1 MTDRYPDGALDLSL
15 LPRPAAIE
23 TISQDAIL
31 DARMADLVARF
42 TAAGVTYDVPML
54 ESDPAKILQEE
65 DTFREALVRQ
75 RIDDAIYATSLAYAD
90 GPDLD
95 VRAADFATRR
105 AAGELDPSLRRR
117 AQLAYE
123 NLSVGGSYGGYEYQ
137 ARAVSPVEI
146 ADCVVYGHEVDPVP
160 KGEVRIA
167 LLGAN
172 SSGVASDDLLA
183 RVQARFAGRG
193 DRKVNDVVNVVSA
206 DVVTYAID
214 ATLVLRRGAQPR
226 PDPAPIR
233 DAQYIQVLAYAAS
246 RRAIGATVT
255 FAGLA
260 SALGGGQSAS
270 YIADVEIHS
279 PFAGVE
285 PIASVP
291 PIGGGP
297 FQAPVLTGVTL
308 DYRVEA

>member
-15 LPRPAAIE
+15 LPRPASIEAI
-23 TISQDAIL
+23 SFDAVL

-42 TAAGVTYDVPML
+42 TAAGVTYDVDML
-54 ESDPAKILQEE
+54 ESDPGKILQEV
-65 DTFREALVRQ
+65 DAFREVLVRQ
-75 RIDDAIYATSLAYAD
+75 RIDDAIDATSLAYAV
-90 GPDLD
+90 GTDLD
-95 VRAADFATRR
+95 VRAADFDTRR
-105 AAGELDPSLRRR
+105 AAGEIDPSLRRR

-123 NLSVGGSYGGYEYQ
+123 NLSKGGSYGGYEYQ

-146 ADCVVYGHEVDPVP
+146 ADCVVYGHEVDAVP

-167 LLGAN
+167 LLGVN
-172 SSGVASDDLLA
+172 GSGVASDDLIG
-183 RVQARFAGRG
+183 RVAVRFAGRG
-193 DRKVNDVVNVVSA
+193 DRKVNDRVNVVSA
-206 DVVTYAID
+206 DIAGYAID

-226 PDPAPIR
+226 PDPAPVR
-233 DAQYIQVLAYAAS
+233 DAQYVQVLAYAAS
-246 RRAIGATVT
+246 RRAIGAIVT
-255 FAGLA
+255 YPGLA
-260 SALGGGQSAS
+260 AALGGGQSAS

-297 FQAPVLTGVTL
+297 FEAPVCTGVTL